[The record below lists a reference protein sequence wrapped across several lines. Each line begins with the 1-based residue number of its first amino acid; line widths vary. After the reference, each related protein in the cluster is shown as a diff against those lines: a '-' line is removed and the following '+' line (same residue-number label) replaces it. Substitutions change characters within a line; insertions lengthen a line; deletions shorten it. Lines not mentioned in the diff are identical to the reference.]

1 MTPAA
6 TAGGSTSNTT
16 ATSWPI
22 TTRTDYSADTGS
34 GLASSVLT
42 REQATWNGTTC
53 GTYAAPVTIVGTA
66 AQTGMV
72 GGSCYRY
79 VLTGTDNVGNVST
92 LTTTVRTGIA
102 ITSVTLANGGAGSTA
117 GTLNRGDTI
126 TVQYSGPMS
135 VSSMCST
142 WSGDTTNQSITAD
155 GVVAVSIHNGGTAND
170 YMDLSTTSAACGG
183 AFHFGT
189 LTLGSTGY
197 LVSTASQTFSGS
209 GAGNA
214 STIAWN
220 ASTYTLTITLGT
232 NATTPGDDGSNNVPG
247 NTVAVYTPDPA
258 ILGTTGLPVSGT
270 GSTASGEQF

>member
-1 MTPAA
+1 MT
-6 TAGGSTSNTT
+6 
-16 ATSWPI
+16 I
-22 TTRTDYSADTGS
+22 TG
-34 GLASSVLT
+34 
-42 REQATWNGTTC
+42 
-53 GTYAAPVTIVGTA
+53 APT
-66 AQTGMV
+66 QTGV

-79 VLTGTDNVGNVST
+79 VLTGTDNVGNVSS
-92 LTTTVRTGIA
+92 LTTVVRTGIS
-102 ITSVTLANGGAGSTA
+102 ITSVTLNNSATGTA
-117 GTLNRGDTI
+117 GTVNRLDTI
-126 TVQYSGPMS
+126 VVQYSGPMS

-142 WSGDTTNQSITAD
+142 WSGDTTNQSITANNVV
-155 GVVAVSIHNGGTAND
+155 GVTISNGGTAND
-170 YMDLSTTSAACGG
+170 YMTVSTTSAACGG